1 MHHPSRR
8 HLLALA
14 AAAPLLPRPALA
26 QGAAF
31 PDRPVTL
38 VVPYAPGGSADV
50 LARVIGPAMGEHLGQ
65 TVVIETRP
73 GAGGNIGAAH
83 VATGPR
89 ADGHTVLLASLSL
102 STAPALQTL
111 PFDPTKDLVPL
122 YGLGALPSLMVTAPD
137 SPFRSLA
144 DLLSAARAKPGEVT
158 YGSSGPGTG
167 SHLAG
172 ALLAERTGVQL
183 THVPYRGSGAVY
195 PDLIAGRI
203 GILLDVAGSSA
214 GQVSSGAV
222 RALGIT
228 SPARSEAFPQVPTI
242 AEQGVPG
249 YEFLTWFGF
258 FARTGTPTAAAAKLE
273 AALRHAAGT
282 AAVQERLRQA
292 SAVPIPHGATEFG
305 AWYLGQVERWRGMVR
320 NGTLARLES

>member
-1 MHHPSRR
+1 MQRR
-8 HLLALA
+8 HLLLA
-14 AAAPLLPRPALA
+14 ATAAGLATPALRPGRA
-26 QGAAF
+26 QSPAF
-31 PDRPVTL
+31 PDRPVTM

-50 LARVIGPAMGEHLGQ
+50 LARVIGPSMAETLGQ
-65 TVVIETRP
+65 PVVIETRP

-83 VATGPR
+83 VANGPR
-89 ADGHTVLLASLSL
+89 ADGHTFLFASLAL
-102 STAPALQTL
+102 STAPALQTI
-111 PFDPTKDLVPL
+111 PFDPVKDLVPL

-137 SPFRSLA
+137 GPFRSLA
-144 DLLSAARAKPGEVT
+144 DVLAAARARPGEVT

-203 GILLDVAGSSA
+203 SILLDVAGSSA

-222 RALGIT
+222 RALGVT
-228 SPARSEAFPQVPTI
+228 SAARAEAFPQVPTI

-258 FARTGTPTAAAAKLE
+258 FARTGTPEDAARKLE

-282 AAVQERLRQA
+282 PAVQDRLRQA
-292 SAVPIPHGATEFG
+292 SAVPIPHGAAEFG
-305 AWYLGQVERWRGMVR
+305 AWYRAQVERWQGMVR
-320 NGTLARLES
+320 NGTLARLDS